1 MSLRAWSAFA
11 AISFLWG
18 IPYLF
23 IKVAV
28 DDGVPPVFL
37 AWVRIVVAAVVLLAL
52 AWHAGTLGTVRGR
65 ARWILAFAIA
75 EIAIPFPLISI
86 GEVHVDSSLAAIVI
100 AAVPLIV
107 AVLALGFAP
116 SERASGSR
124 LVGLLIGFGG
134 VVALVG
140 LDLTGSTEELLGA
153 LAILGAAV
161 GYAIGPMVLRARL
174 GDLDA
179 RAAMGV
185 SLGVAAVLLA
195 PFAAVDLPAETPSG
209 VSLMSIAVLGLFCTA
224 VAFVVYS
231 RLVSEVGA
239 GRAVVIT
246 YVAPVVALALG
257 VAVLGESPGPG
268 AIVGL
273 LLILAGSWISTD
285 GRLPPG
291 LAAILARR
299 PARAQAAEGSGGTV
313 QATGMGRS
321 AHPGIGRK

>member
-37 AWVRIVVAAVVLLAL
+37 AWIRVVIAAVVLLAL
-52 AWHAGTLGTVRGR
+52 AWRAGTLGSVRGHG
-65 ARWILAFAIA
+65 RWILAFAVA
-75 EIAIPFPLISI
+75 EIAIPFPLISL

-107 AVLALGFAP
+107 ALLAVGFAP
-116 SERASGSR
+116 AERATGSR
-124 LVGLLIGFGG
+124 LVGLLVGFVG
-134 VVALVG
+134 VIALVG
-140 LDLTGSTEELLGA
+140 LDLTGSAEELLGA

-161 GYAIGPMVLRARL
+161 GYAVGPMLLRAKL
-174 GDLDA
+174 SGIDA

-185 SLGVAAVLLA
+185 SLAVAAVVLT
-195 PFAAVDLPAETPSG
+195 PFAALDLPDEVPPGS
-209 VSLMSIAVLGLFCTA
+209 SLLSILVLGLFCTA
-224 VAFVVYS
+224 VAFVVYGM
-231 RLVSEVGA
+231 LVSDVGA

-268 AIVGL
+268 AVVGL
-273 LLILAGSWISTD
+273 LLIVAGSWISTD
-285 GRLPPG
+285 GRMPPG
-291 LAAILARR
+291 LPALAGRR
-299 PARAQAAEGSGGTV
+299 RRARDVPPATV
-313 QATGMGRS
+313 HETAG
-321 AHPGIGRK
+321 A

>member
-1 MSLRAWSAFA
+1 MSARAWAGFA
-11 AISFLWG
+11 AMSTVWG

-28 DDGVPPVFL
+28 DDGVPPVFV
-37 AWVRIVVAAVVLLAL
+37 AWARIVMAAVVLLVL
-52 AWHAGTLGTVRGR
+52 AWRAGTLATVRGHW
-65 ARWILAFAIA
+65 RWIVAFAIA
-75 EIAIPFPLISI
+75 EIAIPFPLISM

-107 AVLALGFAP
+107 ALLAVGFAP
-116 SERASGSR
+116 SERATGSR
-124 LVGLLIGFGG
+124 LVGLLIGFAG

-140 LDLTGSTEELLGA
+140 LDLTGSTGELLGA

-161 GYAIGPMVLRARL
+161 GYAIGPMLLRAKL
-174 GDLDA
+174 ADLDA
-179 RAAMGV
+179 RATMGA
-185 SLGVAAVLLA
+185 SLGVVSVLLA
-195 PFAAVDLPAETPSG
+195 PFAALDPPTETPSG
-209 VSLMSIAVLGLFCTA
+209 SATLSIVVLGLFCTA

-268 AIVGL
+268 AVVGL

-285 GRLPPG
+285 GRMPPG
-291 LAAILARR
+291 LAGVLARR
-299 PARAQAAEGSGGTV
+299 RSPREPAVSPGAAVREITL
-313 QATGMGRS
+313 
-321 AHPGIGRK
+321 

>member
-37 AWVRIVVAAVVLLAL
+37 AWIRVVIAAVVLLAL
-52 AWHAGTLGTVRGR
+52 AWHAGTLGSVRGHG
-65 ARWILAFAIA
+65 RWILAFAIA
-75 EIAIPFPLISI
+75 EIAIPFPLISL

-107 AVLALGFAP
+107 ALLAVGFAP
-116 SERASGSR
+116 AERATGSR

-140 LDLTGSTEELLGA
+140 LDLTGSAEELLGA

-161 GYAIGPMVLRARL
+161 GYAVGPMLLRAKL
-174 GDLDA
+174 SGIDG

-185 SLGVAAVLLA
+185 SLAVAAVVLTPLA
-195 PFAAVDLPAETPSG
+195 ALDAPEEVPPGSSVL
-209 VSLMSIAVLGLFCTA
+209 SILVLGLLCTA
-224 VAFVVYS
+224 VAFVVYGM
-231 RLVSEVGA
+231 LVSDVGA

-268 AIVGL
+268 AVVGL

-285 GRLPPG
+285 GRTPPG
-291 LAAILARR
+291 LVALFARR
-299 PARAQAAEGSGGTV
+299 RRAPEAPPAPVREIAST
-313 QATGMGRS
+313 
-321 AHPGIGRK
+321 

>member
-37 AWVRIVVAAVVLLAL
+37 AWVRIVIAAVVLLAL
-52 AWHAGTLGTVRGR
+52 AWRAGTLGSVRGHG
-65 ARWILAFAIA
+65 RWILAFAVA
-75 EIAIPFPLISI
+75 EIAIPFPLISL

-107 AVLALGFAP
+107 ALLAVGFAP
-116 SERASGSR
+116 AERATGSR
-124 LVGLLIGFGG
+124 LVGLLIGFAG

-140 LDLTGSTEELLGA
+140 LDLTGSTGELLGA

-161 GYAIGPMVLRARL
+161 GYAVGPMLLRAKL
-174 GDLDA
+174 SGLDA

-185 SLGVAAVLLA
+185 SLAVAGVLLT
-195 PFAAVDLPAETPSG
+195 PFAAIDLPGEVPPGS
-209 VSLMSIAVLGLFCTA
+209 SLLSILVLGLFCTA
-224 VAFVVYS
+224 VAFVVYGN
-231 RLVSEVGA
+231 LVSEVGA

-268 AIVGL
+268 AVVGL

-285 GRLPPG
+285 GRMPPG
-291 LAAILARR
+291 LVALFARGR
-299 PARAQAAEGSGGTV
+299 RAPEPPPAPVHETAGA
-313 QATGMGRS
+313 
-321 AHPGIGRK
+321 

>member
-28 DDGVPPVFL
+28 DDGVPPIFV
-37 AWVRIVVAAVVLLAL
+37 AWSRVVMAAAVLVLLA
-52 AWHAGTLGTVRGR
+52 WRAGTLGTLRGR
-65 ARWILAFAIA
+65 GRWIAAFAVA
-75 EIAIPFPLISI
+75 EISIPFPLISL

-107 AVLALGFAP
+107 ALLAVAFAP
-116 SERASGSR
+116 AERASGAR
-124 LVGLLIGFGG
+124 LLGLLIGFAG
-134 VVALVG
+134 VIVLVG
-140 LDLTGSTEELLGA
+140 VDLTGSTEELLGA

-161 GYAIGPMVLRARL
+161 GYAVGPMLLRAKL
-174 GDLDA
+174 ADIDA
-179 RAAMGV
+179 RATMGA
-185 SLGVAAVLLA
+185 SLAVAAVVLT
-195 PFAAVDLPAETPSG
+195 PFMVVDPPTETPSSSA
-209 VSLMSIAVLGLFCTA
+209 VLSIVVLGLFCTA
-224 VAFVVYS
+224 VAFIVYS
-231 RLVSEVGA
+231 ALVAEVGA

-268 AIVGL
+268 AVVGL
-273 LLILAGSWISTD
+273 LLILAGSWMSTD

-291 LAAILARR
+291 LAAVLERR
-299 PARAQAAEGSGGTV
+299 RWRVRRGVRASVNELST
-313 QATGMGRS
+313 
-321 AHPGIGRK
+321 

>member
-28 DDGVPPVFL
+28 DDGVPPVFV
-37 AWVRIVVAAVVLLAL
+37 AWSRIVMAAAVLLAL
-52 AWHAGTLGTVRGR
+52 AWRAGTLGTVRR
-65 ARWILAFAIA
+65 SWRWVLAFAIA

-107 AVLALGFAP
+107 ALLAVVFAPAERATGKRLAGLLVGFA
-116 SERASGSR
+116 
-124 LVGLLIGFGG
+124 G
-134 VVALVG
+134 VITLVG

-161 GYAIGPMVLRARL
+161 GYAIGPMLLRAKL
-174 GDLDA
+174 ADLDA
-179 RAAMGV
+179 RATMGV
-185 SLGVAAVLLA
+185 SLGIVSVLLL
-195 PFAAVDLPAETPSG
+195 PFAAIDPPTEVPSG
-209 VSLMSIAVLGLFCTA
+209 SSILSLVILGLFCTA

-231 RLVSEVGA
+231 RLVGEVGA

-257 VAVLGESPGPG
+257 VAVLGEKPGPG
-268 AIVGL
+268 AVAGL
-273 LLILAGSWISTD
+273 LLILAGSWVSTD
-285 GRLPPG
+285 GRTPPG
-291 LAAILARR
+291 LAALLERVPGRR
-299 PARAQAAEGSGGTV
+299 RAPAPVGGTLHEL
-313 QATGMGRS
+313 GG
-321 AHPGIGRK
+321 

>member
-28 DDGVPPVFL
+28 DDGVPPVFV
-37 AWVRIVVAAVVLLAL
+37 AWARIVMAAVVLLVL
-52 AWHAGTLGTVRGR
+52 AWRAGTLATVRGHW
-65 ARWILAFAIA
+65 RWIVAFAIA
-75 EIAIPFPLISI
+75 EIAIPFPLISM

-107 AVLALGFAP
+107 ALLAVGFAP
-116 SERASGSR
+116 SERATGSR
-124 LVGLLIGFGG
+124 LVGLLIGFAG

-140 LDLTGSTEELLGA
+140 LDLTGSTGELLGA

-161 GYAIGPMVLRARL
+161 GYAIGPMLLRAKL
-174 GDLDA
+174 ADLDA
-179 RAAMGV
+179 RATMGA
-185 SLGVAAVLLA
+185 SLGVVSVLLA
-195 PFAAVDLPAETPSG
+195 PFAALDPPTETPSG
-209 VSLMSIAVLGLFCTA
+209 SATLSIVVLGLFCTA

-268 AIVGL
+268 AVVGL

-285 GRLPPG
+285 GRMPPG
-291 LAAILARR
+291 LAGVLARR
-299 PARAQAAEGSGGTV
+299 RSPREPAVSPGAAVRE
-313 QATGMGRS
+313 
-321 AHPGIGRK
+321 IGL